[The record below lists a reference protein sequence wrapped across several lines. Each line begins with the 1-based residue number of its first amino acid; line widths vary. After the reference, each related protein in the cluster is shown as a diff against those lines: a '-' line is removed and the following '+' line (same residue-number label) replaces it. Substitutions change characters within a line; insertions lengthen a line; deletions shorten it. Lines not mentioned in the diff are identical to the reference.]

1 MTKLYMLLLFFSL
14 PVFSLVSIKVL
25 FFPKIFSISNY
36 SFIILSCEFL
46 FLITNWFVI
55 HIFVAFIYV
64 RLLGR

>member
-1 MTKLYMLLLFFSL
+1 MTKLYMLLLLFSL
-14 PVFSLVSIKVL
+14 PVFLLVSIKVL
-25 FFPKIFSISNY
+25 FFPMIFSISNY

-55 HIFVAFIYV
+55 QIFVAFIYV